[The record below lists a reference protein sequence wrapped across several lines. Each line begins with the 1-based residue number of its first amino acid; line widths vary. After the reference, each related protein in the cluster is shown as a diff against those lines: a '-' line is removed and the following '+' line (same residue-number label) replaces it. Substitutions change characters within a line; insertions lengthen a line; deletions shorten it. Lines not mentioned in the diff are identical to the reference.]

1 MRLSLAA
8 CVALLCITS
17 VAAQS
22 LDANVERIAEGEF
35 RIRITFP
42 GVVAPEQAQ
51 GMLSTVA
58 ASLCSGQT
66 PVWGHYKFKTS
77 EPASGAKAEPAST
90 DFEQDVRC
98 GSVAAATKP
107 GTPAP
112 TTPPSD
118 ADRRDVEAR
127 TLDYLVKKDQGDFAA
142 ADAMFEESV
151 LAQIDRTAWR
161 DQRRSFNSS
170 AGLPE
175 ARTVV
180 GISFYDDPADSPQ
193 LGRYAAVD
201 YHARYGGR
209 AFYCGYVVWLRQGD
223 GSYRLVREDE
233 SLASEE
239 DVRAFSQEQL
249 ASLKRQPG
257 CRTTAAAK

>member
-1 MRLSLAA
+1 MRLSLAV
-8 CVALLCITS
+8 CVALLFSSST
-17 VAAQS
+17 AAQS

-42 GVVAPEQAQ
+42 GVVAPDQAQ
-51 GMLSTVA
+51 DMLSQVG
-58 ASLCSGQT
+58 ASLCAGQP
-66 PVWGHYKFKTS
+66 PVWGHYKFKSS
-77 EPASGAKAEPAST
+77 EPADGSKTEQAST
-90 DFEQDVRC
+90 DFEQELTC
-98 GSVAAATKP
+98 GTGVATAKP

-127 TLDYLVKKDQGDFAA
+127 TLDYLKKKDQGDFAA
-142 ADAMFEESV
+142 ADAMFEEHV
-151 LAQIDRTAWR
+151 MAQIDRATWR
-161 DQRRSFNSS
+161 DNRRSFNGD

-201 YHARYGGR
+201 YRASYDNL
-209 AFYCGYVVWLRQGD
+209 AFYCGYVVWLRQAD
-223 GSYRLVREDE
+223 GSYRLIREDE
-233 SLASEE
+233 SLAS
-239 DVRAFSQEQL
+239 DAQVRAFSQDQL

-257 CRTTAAAK
+257 CRTTTAPE